1 MKPLLR
7 KSARSSHHCAAFL
20 RFCSMLIQGSAICT
34 LISAACSNYS
44 LRDQLENP
52 GGAGS
57 NLSTLT
63 IFVTAS
69 TYAANLNV
77 AGPDNI
83 CQQDLAN
90 PKGPGNGTWRALL
103 GYTTRRA
110 CSTANCGGGAT
121 ENLNWA
127 LRPNQSYAR
136 PDRTYIGRTG
146 ESSLFILPLAAGFSP
161 VPGTKAWSGIDTN
174 WLNSLVCSD
183 WITTSGATSGMR
195 AAADAVTIAAISEA
209 AEICSSS
216 LALICVEQP

>member
-1 MKPLLR
+1 MKQTAHLLPQVI
-7 KSARSSHHCAAFL
+7 FW
-20 RFCSMLIQGSAICT
+20 I
-34 LISAACSNYS
+34 ISCCACSNYG
-44 LRDQLENP
+44 LREQLENP
-52 GGAGS
+52 GAGAT
-57 NLSTLT
+57 LSALT

-69 TYAANLNV
+69 AYAANLNV

-83 CQQDLAN
+83 CRQDLAN
-90 PKGPGNGTWRALL
+90 PKGLGNGVWRALL
-103 GYTTRRA
+103 GYNTRRA
-110 CSTANCGGGAT
+110 CSTANCGGGEV

-127 LRPNQSYAR
+127 LRPKQNYAR
-136 PDRTYIGRTG
+136 PDGAYIGRTDD
-146 ESSLFILPLAAGFSP
+146 SSLFVLPLAKSFSA
-161 VPGTKAWSGIDTN
+161 VPGLKAWSGLDTN